1 MAQVPD
7 AELLTAA
14 MRQELPSGP
23 TDDIDGEPPRAQN
36 TPICTG
42 TWPLDLDPKPPVT
55 ADPARQDAEA
65 QLTQGDCLCIDPP
78 SGGDAAPGVAP
89 TLWPGQRNLANGT

>member
-7 AELLTAA
+7 VELLTAA

-23 TDDIDGEPPRAQN
+23 TDDIDGEPPRVQN

-42 TWPLDLDPKPPVT
+42 TWPLNLDPQ
-55 ADPARQDAEA
+55 A
-65 QLTQGDCLCIDPP
+65 
-78 SGGDAAPGVAP
+78 
-89 TLWPGQRNLANGT
+89 

>member
-23 TDDIDGEPPRAQN
+23 TDDIDGQPPHAQN
-36 TPICTG
+36 TPICTA
-42 TWPLDLDPKPPVT
+42 TWPLNLDPQ
-55 ADPARQDAEA
+55 AARNGGY
-65 QLTQGDCLCIDPP
+65 LKRFGDY
-78 SGGDAAPGVAP
+78 A
-89 TLWPGQRNLANGT
+89 W

>member
-14 MRQELPSGP
+14 IRQELPSGP

-36 TPICTG
+36 TPSAPVPGHLI
-42 TWPLDLDPKPPVT
+42 LIPKQHVT
-55 ADPARQDAEA
+55 ADISRQARSPAEYAM
-65 QLTQGDCLCIDPP
+65 
-78 SGGDAAPGVAP
+78 
-89 TLWPGQRNLANGT
+89 